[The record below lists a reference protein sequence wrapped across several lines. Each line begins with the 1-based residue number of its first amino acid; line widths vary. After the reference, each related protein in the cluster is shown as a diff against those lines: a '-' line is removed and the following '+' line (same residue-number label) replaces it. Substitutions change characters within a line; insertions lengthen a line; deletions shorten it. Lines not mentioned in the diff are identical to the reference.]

1 MIKHVYDICPA
12 SSLGV
17 LVLTESIFTRTI
29 ESRAQ
34 DWQCVLIQCDT
45 GASVWFY
52 WSMDI
57 QGTPNPHQASFASF
71 EISWPPEDLKYD
83 ALLYWSLKMAST
95 FVVMGPDMSVIIM
108 LPTIGSLCFLFSCI
122 FSAPLVK
129 QTVGQWAQ
137 GNENPVK
144 CLDSTWA
151 FACCL
156 FLKGSPQ
163 SRHLQIDTP
172 PSTGDS
178 LTIFSSQAAST
189 SEENQFLLSIS
200 RWITGCA
207 K

>member
-1 MIKHVYDICPA
+1 
-12 SSLGV
+12 
-17 LVLTESIFTRTI
+17 
-29 ESRAQ
+29 
-34 DWQCVLIQCDT
+34 
-45 GASVWFY
+45 
-52 WSMDI
+52 
-57 QGTPNPHQASFASF
+57 
-71 EISWPPEDLKYD
+71 
-83 ALLYWSLKMAST
+83 MAST

-129 QTVGQWAQ
+129 QTVGQWEQ

-189 SEENQFLLSIS
+189 SEEHNFYCQYHGELLGVLNNHDTSLVIPFNVHV
-200 RWITGCA
+200 
-207 K
+207 